1 MGGGLERTTSY
12 YHLDREAAVRRDEER
27 QFARWRT
34 LAPGELRLPRDL
46 YERRGIAS
54 SDEEEDALRE
64 KMVKG
69 AVVLG
74 ARATSLVFGLPKHSS
89 PDVKTIERRVK
100 HIPIPQV
107 TGVDSNTLQLAA
119 TPIRFCW
126 KSCENQEGRF
136 AEASDGSGRA
146 RDSNSKRCGS
156 PELGEPAAACPES
169 PEMGQGGLN
178 RITCA
183 ESPWKDLG

>member
-1 MGGGLERTTSY
+1 MSGTRRAEGAPATLAIPTRSRPTIRSSSATSSAVASTLRSCGGGGGLERTTSY

-27 QFARWRT
+27 RFARRRT

-54 SDEEEDALRE
+54 SDEEEEALRE

-100 HIPIPQV
+100 HIPIP
-107 TGVDSNTLQLAA
+107 
-119 TPIRFCW
+119 
-126 KSCENQEGRF
+126 
-136 AEASDGSGRA
+136 
-146 RDSNSKRCGS
+146 
-156 PELGEPAAACPES
+156 
-169 PEMGQGGLN
+169 
-178 RITCA
+178 
-183 ESPWKDLG
+183 